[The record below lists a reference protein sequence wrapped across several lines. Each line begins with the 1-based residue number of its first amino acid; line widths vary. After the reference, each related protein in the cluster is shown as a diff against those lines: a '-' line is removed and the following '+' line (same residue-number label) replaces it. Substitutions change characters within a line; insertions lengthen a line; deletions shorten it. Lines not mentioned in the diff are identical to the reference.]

1 MDHFMIKNNT
11 KRKDERSEKL
21 RGKLVLGNDN
31 GFFLGAHTAMAGQEA
46 EAPWAL
52 SIGAYASM
60 APAYSGSDEYELS
73 PGFYA
78 DGYLALSEEL
88 MILIDG
94 TALAL
99 NYQPF
104 KFMDIGLLGSYRKG
118 RDNDDD
124 DTLDGMSDIDDTVE
138 VGPYIGLAFTEH
150 VYLEL
155 STLFDVG
162 DAHKGWIAEAGLS
175 YMDTVGETPLSYQLG
190 IAVRYAGKDLMTP
203 IMVYVNPMPRQ
214 HVLRMKERRG
224 FTPLR
229 LTFFCRINCI
239 SIGTWSI
246 SSCLSSFWILWPKAP
261 WLKRSRKFQWGWA

>member
-1 MDHFMIKNNT
+1 MNEVRSLGANLFWAMIMV
-11 KRKDERSEKL
+11 S
-21 RGKLVLGNDN
+21 
-31 GFFLGAHTAMAGQEA
+31 FLGAHTAMAGQEA

-190 IAVRYAGKDLMTP
+190 IAVRYAGKDFNDTYYGVRESDATP
-203 IMVYVNPMPRQ
+203 ARAAYEGEEGLHSIAANVFLSYQLHQHWNLVNFVMFEQLLDP
-214 HVLRMKERRG
+214 VAESSLVKEESQ
-224 FTPLR
+224 
-229 LTFFCRINCI
+229 I
-239 SIGTWSI
+239 SVG
-246 SSCLSSFWILWPKAP
+246 LGLEY
-261 WLKRSRKFQWGWA
+261 KF